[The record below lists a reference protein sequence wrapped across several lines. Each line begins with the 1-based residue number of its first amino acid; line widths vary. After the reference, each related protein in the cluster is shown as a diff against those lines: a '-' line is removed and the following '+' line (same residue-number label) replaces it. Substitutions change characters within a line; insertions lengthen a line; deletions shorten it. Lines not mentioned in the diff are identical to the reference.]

1 MFPQEIC
8 RQSFMK
14 PWCISAST
22 TTCLPTAPDHRSS
35 QNPPSTISKV
45 TILTKLDELNA
56 NVTGLP
62 TLANYSLNTQSYIGP
77 NAITNLTSFRVD
89 AGPSYLFVEG
99 ITLQQN
105 GLIYFI
111 IGDPTTW
118 TRAPLVS
125 EIKKGSGPNGLPPIH
140 FRILSYRTAD
150 TTSAYMAWTDMP

>member
-1 MFPQEIC
+1 
-8 RQSFMK
+8 
-14 PWCISAST
+14 
-22 TTCLPTAPDHRSS
+22 
-35 QNPPSTISKV
+35 
-45 TILTKLDELNA
+45 
-56 NVTGLP
+56 
-62 TLANYSLNTQSYIGP
+62 LANYSLNTQSYIGP

-111 IGDPTTW
+111 VGDPTTW

-150 TTSAYMAWTDMP
+150 PTSAYMAWTDMPEGTYDLYIMASDSNPFDTANLGTINKYTFTYEVPKWESLLTALTLSSMLLLIFAFMS

>member
-8 RQSFMK
+8 RQSFTK

-22 TTCLPTAPDHRSS
+22 TTCLPTTPDNRLS
-35 QNPPSTISKV
+35 QNLPLTISKV

-62 TLANYSLNTQSYIGP
+62 TLVNYSLNTQSYIGP

-118 TRAPLVS
+118 TRSPLVS

-140 FRILSYRTAD
+140 FRILAYRTAD
-150 TTSAYMAWTDMP
+150 PTSAYMAWTDMP